1 MIGIYKITETMTT
14 NKNQF
19 KELVKY
25 LNIKG
30 CRFMVKMDYENNTES
45 IFGVTWYKKGKFY
58 MVNNIVVAKNMLE
71 IVSKFIPYGP
81 STVA

>member
-1 MIGIYKITETMTT
+1 MTT

-19 KELVKY
+19 NELVKY

-30 CRFMVKMDYENNTES
+30 CRFMVKMDYENNKES

-58 MVNNIVVAKNMLE
+58 MVNNIVVAKNMLG
-71 IVSKFIPYGP
+71 IVSKFIPYGL